1 MNVKANQVSDAFK
14 LSQQLASLHACVR
27 MDDGE
32 SVYASKWYSTAVRI
46 QACSADKTML
56 AASWSL
62 TTYMWEEPGIKR
74 SCSLQGRVQCTRD
87 WLSSLVV
94 DEKVN

>member
-32 SVYASKWYSTAVRI
+32 SVYASKWYSTCKLVLDHLHVGGAGNKEELQPAGPGAV
-46 QACSADKTML
+46 
-56 AASWSL
+56 
-62 TTYMWEEPGIKR
+62 Y
-74 SCSLQGRVQCTRD
+74 
-87 WLSSLVV
+87 
-94 DEKVN
+94 